1 MVLRVF
7 ILGGLL
13 IGAWLALR
21 RTSLDPG
28 TRVRTWLAIG
38 SPLLAWHFTV
48 WQFARTGGFEAR
60 SRTGGPLPLIP
71 AAIFL
76 PLLIFLPPLL
86 RSSRVAAMLDAV
98 SPAWL
103 VGVQVYRLRGAV
115 FLLRW
120 ADGALPGAFAL
131 PAGIGDVLVGALAVP
146 AALFL
151 RSGHRG
157 GRAAAFAWNV
167 LGILDLVVAITMGAL
182 TTTGRLPVAIQ
193 NTATRSYPL
202 VMIPAFA
209 VPLSLILHGLSLRQL
224 RRGPQG
230 QSQEEPGTL
239 AA

>member
-1 MVLRVF
+1 MALRVL

-21 RTSLDPG
+21 RTPLDRG
-28 TRVRTWLAIG
+28 TRIRMWLAIG
-38 SPLLAWHFTV
+38 IPLLAWHFAV
-48 WQFARTGGFEAR
+48 WQFASAGGFEAR
-60 SRTGGPLPLIP
+60 SRTGRPLPLIP
-71 AAIFL
+71 AAIFI
-76 PLLIFLPPLL
+76 PLLVFLPPLL
-86 RSSRVAAMLDAV
+86 RSKRIGAMLDAV
-98 SPAWL
+98 SPVWL
-103 VGVQVYRLRGAV
+103 VGLQVYRLRGGV

-120 ADGALPGAFAL
+120 AAGALPGAFAL

-151 RSGHRG
+151 QSGRRG
-157 GRAAAFAWNV
+157 GRTAAYAWNV
-167 LGILDLVVAITMGAL
+167 LGILDLLVAITMGAL
-182 TTTGRLPVAIQ
+182 TTTGRLPVAVQ

-224 RRGPQG
+224 RRRPQG
-230 QSQEEPGTL
+230 QSHQAPATL